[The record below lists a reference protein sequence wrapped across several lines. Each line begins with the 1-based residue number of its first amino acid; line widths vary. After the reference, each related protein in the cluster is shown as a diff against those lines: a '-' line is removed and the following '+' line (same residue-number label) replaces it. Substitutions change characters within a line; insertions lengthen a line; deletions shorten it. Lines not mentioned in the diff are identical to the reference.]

1 MEKNFYKIYKPTT
14 GLTTNV
20 PVYLV
25 SGSWMRWSGMVGFDG
40 DIEQVEQICN
50 FNYQIT
56 GGNTVRLYNTV
67 NRDIL
72 KVIKSETYTIDWGD
86 GGNEVITVSSGTN
99 QSFKQHTCK
108 GNL

>member
-14 GLTTNV
+14 GLTHNV

-25 SGSWMRWSGMVGFDG
+25 SEADEMGGMVGFDG

-56 GGNTVRLYNTV
+56 GGNTVRLYNTI
-67 NRDIL
+67 NRDISINAVVL
-72 KVIKSETYTIDWGD
+72 TRS
-86 GGNEVITVSSGTN
+86 
-99 QSFKQHTCK
+99 
-108 GNL
+108 